1 MKRALIAISLLL
13 LMAET
18 NSIFWRR
25 RRRRRR
31 QCGLAVNCRVGS
43 WTGWSSCSH
52 QCGTSGTQTRTRQQT
67 QAAYCGG
74 SCLYNLSE
82 TRACNRGNCENG
94 GTPYSSGCSCR
105 SGYRGTCCEYG
116 EFRLRSVCV
125 TKLGQNQP
133 VKIRAKL
140 ASNRKRKRY
149 SFIYYI
155 YCNLM
160 TTYKNTIKKE
170 RKNAIRIVR

>member
-13 LMAET
+13 LMAEK

-25 RRRRRR
+25 RRRRGR

-43 WTGWSSCSH
+43 WTGWGSCSH

-74 SCLYNLSE
+74 SCPYSLSE
-82 TRACNRGNCENG
+82 TRACNRGNCQNG

-125 TKLGQNQP
+125 TSK
-133 VKIRAKL
+133 RAKL
-140 ASNRKRKRY
+140 ASNRKRK
-149 SFIYYI
+149 S
-155 YCNLM
+155 
-160 TTYKNTIKKE
+160 
-170 RKNAIRIVR
+170 